1 MADKSDKTLGQVL
14 KEARVSIGITQTQL
28 AERLGTQQ
36 PVISQWENNATAPT
50 VEQRARITQVLG
62 ISFSDQGDKASE
74 SEETSAAPSAFG
86 AWLNQTRITKKLS
99 VAELSQKS
107 GLKTVTI
114 YAIESGRVENPRAQ
128 TREAL
133 SKALNEAV
141 PDETTQQTEAQA
153 KIEGV
158 GELFDFDP
166 HDENDWPNSP
176 GIYVFYDIS
185 NRPVYVGQGQDIRV
199 RIRDHFTRFWFKQPI
214 VVAGAYVGVED
225 KELREKVEKLLIKFL
240 KSNAVLNKQNVDR

>member
-1 MADKSDKTLGQVL
+1 MADKSLGQVL
-14 KEARVSIGITQTQL
+14 KEARVSIGITQAQL
-28 AERLGTQQ
+28 AERMATHQ
-36 PVISQWENNATAPT
+36 PVISQWENDDAAPA
-50 VEQRARITQVLG
+50 EQQRTRLTEVLG

-74 SEETSAAPSAFG
+74 SEETSEAPSAFG

-107 GLKTVTI
+107 NVKAVTI

-133 SKALNEAV
+133 SKALDEAV
-141 PDETTQQTEAQA
+141 PDETTEQTEAQA

-185 NRPVYVGQGQDIRV
+185 SRPVYVGQGQDIRV
-199 RIRDHFTRFWFKQPI
+199 RIRDHYTRFWFKQPM
-214 VVAGAYVGVED
+214 GV
-225 KELREKVEKLLIKFL
+225 L
-240 KSNAVLNKQNVDR
+240 KQRYEMSHRILARH